1 MGPRRQYPHRQG
13 VEPAVITHL
22 CFHGIGECQRER
34 EPGEA
39 KYWVSQDV
47 FLGILDGVTGQHDI
61 ALSFDD
67 GNASD
72 LEIALPALR
81 ERGLEATFFALAG
94 RLDDPVSLSA
104 ADLRELR
111 AGGMSI
117 GNHGWDHI
125 PWRSLT
131 AQDEQRELVDARTAL
146 HEACGAEVTTAALPL
161 GRYDRA
167 ALRALRRAD
176 YRTVFT
182 SDRFPARPTSWLQA
196 RYSVTADDTIDSVM
210 EIVRSGIG
218 HREVRNVVASAVK
231 RLR

>member
-1 MGPRRQYPHRQG
+1 M
-13 VEPAVITHL
+13 ITHL

-39 KYWVSQDV
+39 KYWVSRDV
-47 FLGILDGVTGQHDI
+47 FLGILDGVAGQPDI
-61 ALSFDD
+61 MLSFDD

-72 LEIALPALR
+72 IEIALPALR

-94 RLDDPVSLSA
+94 RLDDSVSLSA

-111 AGGMSI
+111 ASGMSI

-125 PWRSLT
+125 PWRSLS

-146 HEACGAEVTTAALPL
+146 REACGAEVTTAALPL

-176 YRTVFT
+176 YRTVYT
-182 SDRFPARPTSWLQA
+182 SDRFPARRNSWLQA
-196 RYSVTADDTIDSVM
+196 RYSLTSDDTVESVM
-210 EIVRSGIG
+210 DVVRSGVG
-218 HREVRNVVASAVK
+218 RQEVRNVVASAVK